1 MDQGTE
7 ANDFNI
13 ILVSFLTQFTFFL
26 KKCLF
31 LCAYMFHLYPC
42 VPVHH
47 MIPVPM
53 EARSRRYIPWELT
66 MTTNL
71 PPKTLVECSITS

>member
-13 ILVSFLTQFTFFL
+13 ILVSFLTQFILF
-26 KKCLF
+26 KK
-31 LCAYMFHLYPC
+31 MFIFMRIHVSP
-42 VPVHH
+42 VSMPVHH

-53 EARSRRYIPWELT
+53 EARSRRYIPWELK